1 MNTNSTYA
9 DATLRR
15 ERSGLGGMIKALAWE
30 ECRVAG
36 VIAGWCVIVGLLCLA
51 FLWTEMGGAA
61 WNNYREFTL
70 LFVVGAPMLTAL
82 LLILSTDYSGHLVGG
97 FSERILHLPVPV
109 SAAVGVAFAARTVFV
124 FVTALLFVGACEVIF
139 GENPGFGSV
148 LAITLVYVAAQTL
161 DWLRKPISGL
171 STLLCVFIILAAFYY
186 LTRSEYIHH
195 ILRGLTVENGFLAML
210 LLLSLAPAYGIG
222 IAAVHAARVG
232 RGIGIPEFWEWPRYI
247 SAPLPGRSRP
257 FSTPL
262 AAQVW
267 FDLRRSW
274 WVLPLV
280 TAVVSSV
287 IPLAMWLIA
296 DRDNGFNQLYRLM
309 LTLPAFAGVAFG
321 AVIYGATTGLGQL
334 RRGTSKSMPQ
344 LLHPLTSAQFAFA
357 RLVTSAT
364 VLVPVI
370 LAVVAFHFVLAGEY
384 FVTTIVPDALAI
396 GVTSYREV
404 LWVLLSRGILVALIA
419 WPLMNGGN
427 RTIAGL
433 LVLEGLLAGCLFS
446 LHDERLLDWQ
456 DTRILLPAVA
466 IAYAVATYIR
476 AWRSGVLSVRS
487 VLIAAGVWAVAAL
500 VLYHPLHT
508 AAPSSGY
515 QGIAFAE
522 ALITCLGWA
531 SLIPL
536 PFTGVALEVRRRRHS
551 AAAAQD
557 PAQHVSADATLL
569 TGAPRTV
576 AYAMLAIVVLMFVWL
591 GWPMRPAYESY
602 WRAHGY
608 PVTLE
613 ELDAWYPAV
622 PDDQNRA
629 LAYMDVADRTDALT
643 EPFWS
648 ELREQVASA
657 DSLAEVEDR
666 VLIVGGGEIS
676 RGNQLNGRVWDLTED
691 YWRSVTSNVAPELKA
706 LAQDPNMGSRYPM
719 DLRRGFYA
727 VELPN
732 LARVRALARELALD
746 SLHWTIADR
755 PDEAVASIEAM
766 FPLANSLAEEPI
778 IISQLVRIA
787 VFGIAYNSTE
797 DIINRSVLPDELLA
811 ELGERFEN
819 AMPAPEDRMILDR
832 AIQGEGTN
840 ALRAVASL
848 ELLAGYP
855 FGRGGSLADSTTI
868 FWQLAGPAEAERM
881 AMLRGYHRLFTS
893 GGKIQLRRP
902 APNLFV
908 EDDWV
913 EEETALFTPL
923 AAMTLPALDR
933 AYDAEWRIRTQ
944 FDVARAAIAV
954 ERYRLASGVLP
965 DTLQQLVPDFLAE
978 VPMDNYAGGN
988 IPLRYLQRGDGS
1000 YVVYSVGENGKD
1012 DEGSMGEGKNRW
1024 FVDIPFFVAPLSV
1037 RTGPQVVDVPLP
1049 AEEPEAQPTQTRVPR
1064 ESPPG
1069 LFSRRSG
1076 RTRR

>member
-9 DATLRR
+9 DAALRR

-51 FLWTEMGGAA
+51 FLWTEMGSAA
-61 WNNYREFTL
+61 WSNYREFTL

-97 FSERILHLPVPV
+97 FSERILHLPAPV
-109 SAAVGVAFAARTVFV
+109 SAAVGVAFAARTAFV
-124 FVTALLFVGACEVIF
+124 FMTALVFTGACQAIF
-139 GENPGFGSV
+139 GESPGFGSV

-171 STLLCVFIILAAFYY
+171 TTLLCVFIILAAFYY

-195 ILRGLTVENGFLAML
+195 ILRGVAVESGFPGML

-222 IAAVHAARVG
+222 VAAVHAARVG

-257 FSTPL
+257 FNTPL

-280 TAVVSSV
+280 TAVVCGV
-287 IPLAMWLIA
+287 VNLALWLIA
-296 DRDNGFNQLYRLM
+296 DRDNFNQLFRLM
-309 LTLPAFAGVAFG
+309 VTLPAFAGVAFG

-357 RLVTSAT
+357 RLVCSAMVLIPVLLA
-364 VLVPVI
+364 VLV
-370 LAVVAFHFVLAGEY
+370 LLFVLAGEY
-384 FVTTIVPDALAI
+384 FLSTIVPDALAL

-419 WPLMNGGN
+419 WPLMHGGN
-427 RTIAGL
+427 RTIT
-433 LVLEGLLAGCLFS
+433 GLLALEGVLVGCLIS
-446 LHDERLLDWQ
+446 LDDERFLDWN

-476 AWRSGVLSVRS
+476 AWRTGVISVRS
-487 VLIAAGVWAVAAL
+487 VLIASGVWALAAL

-515 QGIAFAE
+515 QGINFAN

-531 SLIPL
+531 ALIPL
-536 PFTGVALEVRRRRHS
+536 PFAGVALEVRRRRHS

-569 TGAPRTV
+569 TGAPRTA
-576 AYAMLAIVVLMFVWL
+576 AYAMLAIVALMFVWL

-608 PVTLE
+608 PVTLDD
-613 ELDAWYPAV
+613 LNAWYPAV
-622 PDDQNRA
+622 PDDENRA
-629 LAYMDVADRTDALT
+629 LKYMEVAEQTNASAK
-643 EPFWS
+643 PFWT
-648 ELREQVASA
+648 EQERQQAQNPAVDVS
-657 DSLAEVEDR
+657 DT
-666 VLIVGGGEIS
+666 VLIVGSGEFE
-676 RGNQLNGRVWDLTED
+676 RGVPLDKTTWDATET
-691 YWRSVTSNVAPELKA
+691 YWQTVTSTVAPELKRLGRDTSLQSRYA
-706 LAQDPNMGSRYPM
+706 TDLRNGFAADLPQLAQIR
-719 DLRRGFYA
+719 
-727 VELPN
+727 E
-732 LARVRALARELALD
+732 LARELALD
-746 SLHWTIADR
+746 SLHWTIAGQ
-755 PDEAVASIEAM
+755 PNEAVESIEAM
-766 FPLANSLAEEPI
+766 IPLANSLDQEPLL
-778 IISQLVRIA
+778 ISQLVRIA

-797 DIINRSVLPDELLA
+797 DIINRSVLPDDLLA
-811 ELGERFEN
+811 ELSETFAN
-819 AMPAPEDRMILDR
+819 AMPAPEDGMILDR
-832 AIQGEGTN
+832 AMIGEATMG
-840 ALRAVASL
+840 LRVVASPD
-848 ELLAGYP
+848 LLASTA
-855 FGRGGSLADSTTI
+855 FKADHAVSASTTL

-881 AMLRGYHRLFTS
+881 AMLRHYDRLLSHPEAERADPQSANDEETDWMD
-893 GGKIQLRRP
+893 
-902 APNLFV
+902 
-908 EDDWV
+908 ED
-913 EEETALFTPL
+913 TALFTPF
-923 AAMTLPALDR
+923 AAITMPALGR

-944 FDVARAAIAV
+944 FDIARAAIAV
-954 ERYRLASGVLP
+954 ERYRLASGALP
-965 DTLQQLVPDFLAE
+965 DSLQQLVPRYLSE
-978 VPMDNYAGGN
+978 VPMDYYADYRE
-988 IPLRYLQRGDGS
+988 PLGYRQLGDAS
-1000 YVVYSVGENGKD
+1000 YVVYSIGQDRQDDQGVEMENWWN
-1012 DEGSMGEGKNRW
+1012 EG
-1024 FVDIPFFVAPLSV
+1024 DITFTVAPLDV
-1037 RTGPQVVDVPLP
+1037 RTGPQVVDAP
-1049 AEEPEAQPTQTRVPR
+1049 AEVTEPEPEPVPSLGGRSTRQQR
-1064 ESPPG
+1064 MIE
-1069 LFSRRSG
+1069 RR
-1076 RTRR
+1076 R

>member
-9 DATLRR
+9 DAALRR

-51 FLWTEMGGAA
+51 FLWTQMGGAA

-97 FSERILHLPVPV
+97 FSERILHLPAPV
-109 SAAVGVAFAARTVFV
+109 SAAVGVAFAARTAFV
-124 FVTALLFVGACEVIF
+124 FVTALLFMGACEVIF
-139 GENPGFGSV
+139 GESPGFGSV
-148 LAITLVYVAAQTL
+148 LAVTLVYVAAQTV
-161 DWLRKPISGL
+161 DWLRKPLSGL
-171 STLLCVFIILAAFYY
+171 TTLLCLSVILAAFYY
-186 LTRSEYIHH
+186 LTRSETIHDG
-195 ILRGLTVENGFLAML
+195 IRGVAVESGFLGML

-222 IAAVHAARVG
+222 VAAVHAARVG
-232 RGIGIPEFWEWPRYI
+232 RGIGVPEFWEWPRYI

-257 FSTPL
+257 FRTPL

-321 AVIYGATTGLGQL
+321 AVIYGATTGLAQL

-357 RLVTSAT
+357 RLVCSAMVLIPVLLA
-364 VLVPVI
+364 VLV
-370 LAVVAFHFVLAGEY
+370 LHFVVAGEY
-384 FVTTIVPDALAI
+384 FVTTIIPDALTI

-404 LWVLLSRGILVALIA
+404 LWVLLSRGILVGLIA

-433 LVLEGLLAGCLFS
+433 LALEGLLTGCLFS
-446 LHDERLLDWQ
+446 LSDERLLDWQ

-487 VLIAAGVWAVAAL
+487 VLIAAGVWAVTAL

-515 QGIAFAE
+515 QGIDFAE

-531 SLIPL
+531 ALIPL
-536 PFTGVALEVRRRRHS
+536 PFAGVALEVRRRRHS

-557 PAQHVSADATLL
+557 PAQQVAADATLL

-576 AYAMLAIVVLMFVWL
+576 AYAMLAIVVLTFVWL
-591 GWPMRPAYESY
+591 GWPVRPAYESY

-622 PDDQNRA
+622 PDDENRA
-629 LAYMDVADRTDALT
+629 LKYMEVAEQMTVSAG
-643 EPFWS
+643 PFWTEQKRQQALDPTVELPENVLVVGSGES
-648 ELREQVASA
+648 E
-657 DSLAEVEDR
+657 
-666 VLIVGGGEIS
+666 
-676 RGNQLNGRVWDLTED
+676 RGVPFNKVTWDATER
-691 YWRSVTSNVAPELKA
+691 YWQAVTSHVAPELKR
-706 LAQDPNMGSRYPM
+706 LGQDESMQSRYNL
-719 DLRRGFYA
+719 DLRYGFA
-727 VELPN
+727 VDLPQ
-732 LARVRALARELALD
+732 LAKIRELARELALD
-746 SLHWTIADR
+746 SLHWTIADQ
-755 PDEAVASIEAM
+755 PNKAVESIEAM
-766 FPLANSLAEEPI
+766 VPLANSLDQEPLL
-778 IISQLVRIA
+778 ISQLVRIA
-787 VFGIAYNSTE
+787 VFGIAYDTTE
-797 DIINRSVLPDELLA
+797 DIMSRSVLRDDALA
-811 ELGERFEN
+811 KLNETFAD
-819 AMPAPEDRMILDR
+819 AMPASEERMILDR
-832 AIQGEGTN
+832 AMIGEATMS
-840 ALRAVASL
+840 LRVVASPD
-848 ELLAGYP
+848 LLASTA
-855 FGRGGSLADSTTI
+855 FEADHAVSASTTL
-868 FWQLAGPAEAERM
+868 FWQMAGPAEAERM
-881 AMLRGYHRLFTS
+881 AMLRHYARLLSHSASERTS
-893 GGKIQLRRP
+893 YGVSNDDGDWI
-902 APNLFV
+902 A
-908 EDDWV
+908 ED
-913 EEETALFTPL
+913 TALFTPF
-923 AAMTLPALDR
+923 AAITLPATGR

-944 FDVARAAIAV
+944 FDIARAAIAV

-965 DTLQQLVPDFLAE
+965 DTLQQLVPNYLAE
-978 VPMDNYAGGN
+978 VPMDYYAEFN
-988 IPLRYLQRGDGS
+988 EPLGYRRLGDTS
-1000 YVVYSVGENGKD
+1000 YVVYSIGQDRQDDQGVEMENWWN
-1012 DEGSMGEGKNRW
+1012 EG
-1024 FVDIPFFVAPLSV
+1024 DITFTVAPLSV
-1037 RTGPQVVDVPLP
+1037 RTGPQIVDIPVQEKK
-1049 AEEPEAQPTQTRVPR
+1049 AEAEQTQHR
-1064 ESPPG
+1064 ERGRLQGG
-1069 LFSRRSG
+1069 LFNRREE
-1076 RTRR
+1076 RTAR